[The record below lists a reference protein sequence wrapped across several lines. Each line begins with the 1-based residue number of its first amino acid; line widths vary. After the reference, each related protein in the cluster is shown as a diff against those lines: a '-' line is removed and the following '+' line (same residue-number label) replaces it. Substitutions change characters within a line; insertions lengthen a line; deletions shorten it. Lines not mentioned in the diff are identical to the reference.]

1 MGSFVKDK
9 MVRTLP
15 AVILDLLMVTAAWLG
30 AYWLRFNLDAIPD
43 RFFQY
48 SFEVLPVVIIV
59 QGIVLYW
66 FGSFR
71 GVWRFTSLDD
81 LVRILKSVAVGTA
94 VLMALMFLTVRLG
107 NVPRSV
113 PLLYGM
119 LLVAF
124 LAGPRLLYRLLTER
138 QFALG
143 TGERVLVVGAG
154 QAGEMLV
161 RDLLR
166 KSKANYQPVA
176 IVDDMRRRHG
186 RHVHGVPV
194 VGACSEIAEVTKSLE
209 IDLILL
215 AIPSASSAQMRKVVE
230 NCEDSGVPFRTVPD
244 LDSLMSGHVSINE
257 LREVL
262 IEDILGRDQVV
273 LDWKAIDAGLKGKT
287 ILVTGGGGSIGSEL
301 CRQISRLGPAK
312 LILLENSEYNL
323 YSIEMELQQEF
334 KEISFVF
341 QLGNVSDIAT
351 VKRLFQVY
359 TPDIVFHAAAY
370 KHVPMLEHQ
379 VREAFKN
386 NVIGTRNV
394 ATEADRS
401 GCAEFVL
408 ISTDKAVNPSNVMGA
423 SKRIAEIFC
432 QNLNACS
439 DTNFITV
446 RFGNVLGSAGSV
458 IPLFRKQIAAGGP
471 VTVTHR
477 EIERFFMTIPEACQ
491 LIMQASVIG
500 NGGEIFV
507 LDMGEPVKI
516 CFLAEQMI
524 RLSGKEPGEDIE
536 ISYTG
541 LRPGE
546 KLYEELFHDSE
557 QLEQTGHEKILLAR
571 HRVVEWSRLEALMDA
586 TESACGEYD
595 EYTLLQSINE
605 FVPENRIEGL
615 GRNSAPV
622 KEAPPITH

>member
-1 MGSFVKDK
+1 MRS
-9 MVRTLP
+9 LP
-15 AVILDLLMVTAAWLG
+15 AVILDLLMVLVAWLA
-30 AYWLRFNLDAIPD
+30 AYWLRFNLGVIPD
-43 RFFQY
+43 RFLQY
-48 SFEVLPVVIIV
+48 SFEVLPVVIFI
-59 QGIVLYW
+59 QGVVLYW
-66 FGSFR
+66 FGAFR

-113 PLLYGM
+113 PFLYGM

-124 LAGPRLLYRLLTER
+124 LAGPRLLYRLFTER
-138 QFALG
+138 QLALG

-166 KSKANYQPVA
+166 KAKANYQPVA

-194 VGACSEIAEVTKSLE
+194 VGACNEITEVTKSLE

-215 AIPSASSAQMRKVVE
+215 AIPSASSAQMRKVVG

-273 LDWKAIDAGLKGKT
+273 LDWKAINAGLKGKT

-301 CRQISRLGPAK
+301 CRQIARLGPDK

-341 QLGNVSDIAT
+341 QLGNVSDTAT
-351 VKRLFQVY
+351 VKRLFQTY

-423 SKRIAEIFC
+423 SKRVAEIFC
-432 QNLNACS
+432 QNLNARS

-500 NGGEIFV
+500 QGGEIFV

-516 CFLAEQMI
+516 SFLAEQMI
-524 RLSGKEPGEDIE
+524 RLSGKDPGEDIE

-557 QLEQTGHEKILLAR
+557 QLEQTEHEKILLAR
-571 HRVVEWSRLEALMDA
+571 HRVVEWDRLEVLMDS
-586 TESACGEYD
+586 TESACREYNED
-595 EYTLLQSINE
+595 IMLQSIDE
-605 FVPENRIEGL
+605 FVPENRIENL
-615 GRNSAPV
+615 N
-622 KEAPPITH
+622 